1 LSIVPAPGAP
11 CGIFVRVTKAKA
23 RTEPKSPAS
32 PGRIAALRERLTQLY
47 EGSGPAGY
55 HFRYGLLAF
64 DLITIV
70 FIVATSFIPRDPM
83 VETFDVLF
91 GIVILADFSARL
103 FISNRRWRDLMHPAT
118 LADIAAIISFLA
130 PIVGEGAGFLRIL
143 RTLRLLRSYRLL
155 AQLRADSRFFRRY
168 EEVIF
173 AVANITVFIFVMT
186 AVVYETQHAG
196 NNQVANYADAL
207 YFTVTALT
215 TTGFGDITLPG
226 TTGRLISVV
235 IMIFGVTLFF
245 NLARALISPN
255 KVRFACPDC
264 GLQRHDADAV
274 HCKACGKTLNIPD
287 EGLA

>member
-1 LSIVPAPGAP
+1 MTRSKVQTAGRKT
-11 CGIFVRVTKAKA
+11 GTAKHG
-23 RTEPKSPAS
+23 
-32 PGRIAALRERLTQLY
+32 PGRLAALRETLTQLY
-47 EGSGPAGY
+47 EGASPASY
-55 HFRYGLLAF
+55 RFRYGLLAF
-64 DLITIV
+64 DIVTIL
-70 FIVATSFIPRDPM
+70 FIVGTSFIPREPL
-83 VETFDVLF
+83 VEACDILF
-91 GIVILADFSARL
+91 GLIILMDFGARL
-103 FISNRRWRDLMHPAT
+103 FISNRRLRDLMHPAT
-118 LADIAAIISFLA
+118 WADIAAIVSFLA

-155 AQLRADSRFFRRY
+155 AQLRADSRYFRRY

-173 AVANITVFIFVMT
+173 AVVNLTIFIFVMT
-186 AVVYETQHAG
+186 AVVYETQYAT
-196 NNQVANYADAL
+196 NKEVANYTDAL

-226 TTGRLISVV
+226 TAGRLITVV

-274 HCKACGKTLNIPD
+274 HCKACGKLLNIPD
-287 EGLA
+287 EGRV